1 MNKHDEIKSL
11 IKASRNMLSNKDSI
25 TESNDIRK
33 QYGII
38 NEQTLTSGS
47 SGIIKRTNFAKSI
60 EKDIDDTS
68 DRGETPKDDKS
79 VTWQISGGLMK
90 VVGKTTQELKLT
102 TDEKAAFQE
111 TMDEFVEEVSS
122 LVDFNELIVTRSDVT
137 WSGVLNDFNL
147 GFEYRVNEENG
158 VYFEVE
164 NLTKLSDEVSKT
176 MEKLR
181 MYYKKF
187 KAKWSQILGNRKTTK
202 IGNKGQLFPNKN
214 YEESP
219 NQRTTRYE

>member
-25 TESNDIRK
+25 TESNNIRK

-38 NEQTLTSGS
+38 NEQTLDSG

-68 DRGETPKDDKS
+68 DKGESPRDDKS
-79 VTWQISGGLMK
+79 VTWKISGGLMT
-90 VVGKTTQELKLT
+90 VIGKTTQELKLT
-102 TDEKAAFQE
+102 TDEKSAFQE

-122 LVDFNELIVTRSDVT
+122 LVDFNELIVTRTDVT

-147 GFEYRVNEENG
+147 GFEYRVSEENG

-164 NLTKLSDEVSKT
+164 NLTKLSDEVSKA

-181 MYYKKF
+181 AYYKKF

-202 IGNKGQLFPNKN
+202 IESEEQLPPSKS
-214 YEESP
+214 YKQTP
-219 NQRTTRYE
+219 IQRTTRYE